1 MAKNYTFSEAVAI
14 IAVGKD
20 MEAIQDLGRRYPI
33 LVQKVSVVA
42 TKAGAE
48 FVELMSFMPEY
59 LTANKV
65 NTVIKNAVFGD
76 KKEADESD
84 EDIDETTEDSA
95 DSAESTDD
103 ADYESMSAKKLW
115 DILGKAGKRKL
126 AKSTKKADLVEACK
140 AMDAGA
146 SDDAEEVDSDTEEA
160 ETSENPYEGKSAMDL
175 FKECKK
181 RGIKVAPKKPAKFYA
196 DLLIKADASTDDA
209 DEAEA
214 ESDDDANEAKAESDD
229 WDEEEAHKEE
239 KKTADK
245 KADKKATKPA
255 KKAEAE
261 AEGDDD
267 WDI

>member
-14 IAVGKD
+14 VAAGKD

-33 LVQKVSVVA
+33 LVQKVGVVA

-65 NTVIKNAVFGD
+65 NTGIKNAVFGGE
-76 KKEADESD
+76 KEADESGEDTD
-84 EDIDETTEDSA
+84 EATEDST
-95 DSAESTDD
+95 ESTESTGDV
-103 ADYESMSAKKLW
+103 DYESMSGKQLW

-126 AKSTKKADLVEACK
+126 AKSTKKSDLVEACK

-146 SDDAEEVDSDTEEA
+146 SDDAEEADADTEEA
-160 ETSENPYEGKSAMDL
+160 GTPENPYEGKSAMDL

-181 RGIKVAPKKPAKFYA
+181 RGIKAAPKKPAKFYA
-196 DLLIKADASTDDA
+196 DMLIKADASTDDA
-209 DEAEA
+209 DEAET
-214 ESDDDANEAKAESDD
+214 ESDD
-229 WDEEEAHKEE
+229 WDEDEAPKEE
-239 KKTADK
+239 KKTAAK
-245 KADKKATKPA
+245 KADKKAAKPA
-255 KKAEAE
+255 KKVETE
-261 AEGDDD
+261 AEGDDN